1 MLTIGPLYV
10 ESQIMA
16 LDSQINMWCVKSEQ
30 NNPFLTIW
38 SLTDMKK
45 VNLYKFVS
53 TPKDHTD
60 IKNMNVI
67 LISYEDHWLLYM
79 FMANKY

>member
-10 ESQIMA
+10 ESQVMA

-30 NNPFLTIW
+30 NHPFLTIW
-38 SLTDMKK
+38 SSTDMNK

-60 IKNMNVI
+60 IKNVNGNIHIGITLIWLVNVR
-67 LISYEDHWLLYM
+67 S
-79 FMANKY
+79 